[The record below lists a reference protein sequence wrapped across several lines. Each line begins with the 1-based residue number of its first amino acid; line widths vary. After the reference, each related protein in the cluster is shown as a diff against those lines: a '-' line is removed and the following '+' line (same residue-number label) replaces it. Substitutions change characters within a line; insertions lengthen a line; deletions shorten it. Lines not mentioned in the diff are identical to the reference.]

1 MPKIWAKEG
10 HAAKNGAL
18 LQRCAGR
25 TDYCTVLY
33 CTELT
38 CSGTGFTTVNRAA
51 ATRASI
57 VDKGHPYWKGGK
69 LEAPGVNGGGGS
81 KKTKQAQPRDGYSPL
96 VKGR

>member
-1 MPKIWAKEG
+1 MRYSS
-10 HAAKNGAL
+10 GA
-18 LQRCAGR
+18 QDGPI
-25 TDYCTVLY
+25 TVLY

-51 ATRASI
+51 DTRASI
-57 VDKGHPYWKGGK
+57 VDKGLPYWKGGK